1 MSTNEATVTKDK
13 VAAGRRLFGIGWLG
27 VGVGLLIVLAWPFLV
42 GNNTFWLTLW
52 AQLALL
58 MLLTSALNLAL
69 GYTDLVSIAHTA
81 LYMSG
86 AYACGLLVVKWKLDF
101 WLALPVAM
109 IVAGLL
115 GAVMTLATLRVSH
128 IYFAIVTLS
137 FNLILV
143 QLALA
148 WDTLTGG
155 QDGLTGLQRPKIGTG
170 RLDLTQYGYLVWG
183 LTLISLWI
191 ILNLVRSKF
200 GRAFVAIRGDEATAA
215 ALGIAPFKYKLIS
228 FVTSSALA
236 GLAGALYAFLNGFVN
251 PTLGDSG
258 GTVALS
264 VFIALFVGGVGTF
277 VGPLVGAIF
286 ATGLDRLLTVGGDW
300 LNNLTNNPSNS
311 AYQTLAYGLLLLLTM
326 ALLPGGIVGSW
337 NKSRLGR
344 RWNSRQALASLPPP
358 TASAQGDQWGL
369 PVNPPLEGV
378 AGQPLFRVQGMSK
391 SFGGLQALRGAD
403 MEIEAGEI
411 HGLIGPNG
419 SGKSTFVNVISG
431 HLPPNSGQIQ
441 FGGQT
446 LERPRAYQL
455 AHRGLVRIFQAAH
468 LFNNLSVIENMLV
481 GFHDHTRQNF
491 LAAALHLPSQ
501 QREERQVA
509 SAGVCNIW
517 AWSACKTSRTNWPVT
532 LPHGQQ
538 RLLEIARALAVGPRL
553 LVLDEPATGLTA
565 EELRGLSSLLKTL
578 QQQGVAV
585 LLNRTQRRF
594 LDEPVRPGKRV
605 RVRPKDR
612 RRYPGPGSKQPTSD
626 RGLPGRTGSR
636 GGERVK
642 LWQC

>member
-155 QDGLTGLQRPKIGTG
+155 QDGLTGLQRPKIGTE

-337 NKSRLGR
+337 NKSRSGTPLE
-344 RWNSRQALASLPPP
+344 QP
-358 TASAQGDQWGL
+358 TGSGL
-369 PVNPPLEGV
+369 PAATHRLGAGRSVGV
-378 AGQPLFRVQGMSK
+378 AGQPTARR
-391 SFGGLQALRGAD
+391 GGGSTALSGTGYEQELWRLAGSARGGYGD
-403 MEIEAGEI
+403 RGRRD
-411 HGLIGPNG
+411 
-419 SGKSTFVNVISG
+419 T
-431 HLPPNSGQIQ
+431 
-441 FGGQT
+441 
-446 LERPRAYQL
+446 RPDRA
-455 AHRGLVRIFQAAH
+455 
-468 LFNNLSVIENMLV
+468 
-481 GFHDHTRQNF
+481 
-491 LAAALHLPSQ
+491 
-501 QREERQVA
+501 ERQRQI
-509 SAGVCNIW
+509 NF
-517 AWSACKTSRTNWPVT
+517 CKR
-532 LPHGQQ
+532 
-538 RLLEIARALAVGPRL
+538 
-553 LVLDEPATGLTA
+553 D
-565 EELRGLSSLLKTL
+565 
-578 QQQGVAV
+578 
-585 LLNRTQRRF
+585 
-594 LDEPVRPGKRV
+594 
-605 RVRPKDR
+605 
-612 RRYPGPGSKQPTSD
+612 
-626 RGLPGRTGSR
+626 
-636 GGERVK
+636 
-642 LWQC
+642 